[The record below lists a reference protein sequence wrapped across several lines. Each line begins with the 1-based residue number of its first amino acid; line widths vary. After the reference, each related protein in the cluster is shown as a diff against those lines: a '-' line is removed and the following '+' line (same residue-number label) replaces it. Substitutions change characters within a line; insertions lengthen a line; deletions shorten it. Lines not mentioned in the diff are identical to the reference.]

1 MECLKG
7 QDQANQ
13 IKGVGV
19 SPGIAIGRVVLLDK
33 EVNWPRRDLGQDEI
47 ELEHQR
53 FVRAVNGVESR
64 LEAVR
69 DQLDSDIAEYAALI
83 DSHILML
90 RDTMLF
96 NKTLALIEE
105 EMINAEWAL
114 DKVLEKV
121 EARFATVTDD
131 YLRERFQ
138 DVRQVAERIM
148 RDLAGQ
154 CSRQADFSEDVIL
167 VTRDLSPEDILR
179 MRSPKVRGF
188 LAEMGGET
196 SHSAIIARALRIPAV
211 VGLKKVASRF
221 KGGELALLDGSAGL
235 VCLDPSPHDVDY
247 YRQKQLR
254 FKQYNKE
261 VAAFAHLPPETVDGL
276 RVKVEANIE
285 MVDEVDQVHEYGA
298 GGIGLFRSEYLYLG
312 RDILPDE
319 DYLYDV
325 YRRILTRMAPLP
337 VTIRTLDAGGD
348 KIGSWQAGDEANPAL
363 GLRAIR
369 YSLSEPDLFA
379 VQLRALLRASRH
391 GRLRIMFPMIS
402 SSCELDRVIEILN
415 EVKKDLYLQGV
426 NFDPEVEIGIM
437 VEVPSAV
444 TMADVLARQ
453 VDFFSI
459 GTNDLIQY
467 ALAIDRVNEHVSH
480 MYEPLHPAVIRLI
493 SQVVEAGHLAGIEV
507 TLCGE
512 MAGDPT
518 CLPLLLGLGVDVVSM
533 HPRAIPLIKKI
544 IRSTVAAEVELLLP
558 DLLSCVSGK
567 EVRSRL
573 SEFIQNN
580 YRDDFPGVSEQ

>member
-1 MECLKG
+1 MMCRQG
-7 QDQANQ
+7 QEQGDK
-13 IKGVGV
+13 IKGVAV
-19 SPGIAIGRVVLLDK
+19 SPGVAIGRVVLLDRK
-33 EVNWPRRDLGQDEI
+33 VSWPRRDLGGDEI
-47 ELEHQR
+47 ESEHQR
-53 FVRAVNGVESR
+53 FSRAVTAVESR
-64 LEAVR
+64 LQDVR
-69 DQLDSDIAEYAALI
+69 DHLDSDIAEYASLI

-90 RDTMLF
+90 RDNMIF
-96 NKTLALIEE
+96 NKTVALIEE

-114 DKVLEKV
+114 YKVLEKV
-121 EARFATVTDD
+121 EARFATVVDE

-138 DVRQVAERIM
+138 DVRQVAERIL
-148 RDLAGQ
+148 RELAGQ
-154 CSRQADFSEDVIL
+154 GPGQADFSEDVIL

-179 MRSPKVRGF
+179 MRSPRVRGF

-196 SHSAIIARALRIPAV
+196 SHSAIIARALLIPAV

-221 KGGELALLDGSAGL
+221 SGGELAVLDGSAGL
-235 VCLDPSPHDVDY
+235 VCINPSPGDVSY
-247 YRQKQLR
+247 YRQKQQR
-254 FKQYNKE
+254 FKQYSKE
-261 VAAFAHLPPETVDGL
+261 VATYAQLPPETVDGL

-285 MVDEVDQVHEYGA
+285 MVDEVDQVQEYGA

-312 RDILPDE
+312 RDSLPDE
-319 DYLYDV
+319 EYLYDV
-325 YRRILTRMAPLP
+325 YRQLLARMDPLP

-348 KIGSWQAGDEANPAL
+348 KIGSWQAGDEVNPAL

-379 VQLRALLRASRH
+379 IQLRALLRASRH

-415 EVKKDLYLQGV
+415 DVKKDLYLQGV
-426 NFDPEVEIGIM
+426 GFDQEVEIGIM
-437 VEVPSAV
+437 IEVPSAV
-444 TMADVLARQ
+444 TMADILARQ

-493 SQVVEAGHLAGIEV
+493 HQVVEAGHRAGIEV

-512 MAGDPT
+512 MAGDPI
-518 CLPLLLGLGVDVVSM
+518 CLPLLLGLGVDVFSM
-533 HPRAIPLIKKI
+533 HPRVIPLIKKI
-544 IRSTVAAEVELLLP
+544 IRSTVAMDLELLLP
-558 DLLSCVSGK
+558 DLFSCISAK
-567 EVRSRL
+567 DVRIRL
-573 SEFIQNN
+573 NEFIQAN
-580 YRDDFPGVSEQ
+580 YADDFLGVA

>member
-1 MECLKG
+1 
-7 QDQANQ
+7 
-13 IKGVGV
+13 
-19 SPGIAIGRVVLLDK
+19 
-33 EVNWPRRDLGQDEI
+33 
-47 ELEHQR
+47 
-53 FVRAVNGVESR
+53 
-64 LEAVR
+64 
-69 DQLDSDIAEYAALI
+69 
-83 DSHILML
+83 
-90 RDTMLF
+90 
-96 NKTLALIEE
+96 
-105 EMINAEWAL
+105 
-114 DKVLEKV
+114 
-121 EARFATVTDD
+121 
-131 YLRERFQ
+131 
-138 DVRQVAERIM
+138 
-148 RDLAGQ
+148 
-154 CSRQADFSEDVIL
+154 
-167 VTRDLSPEDILR
+167 
-179 MRSPKVRGF
+179 
-188 LAEMGGET
+188 
-196 SHSAIIARALRIPAV
+196 
-211 VGLKKVASRF
+211 
-221 KGGELALLDGSAGL
+221 
-235 VCLDPSPHDVDY
+235 
-247 YRQKQLR
+247 
-254 FKQYNKE
+254 
-261 VAAFAHLPPETVDGL
+261 
-276 RVKVEANIE
+276 
-285 MVDEVDQVHEYGA
+285 
-298 GGIGLFRSEYLYLG
+298 
-312 RDILPDE
+312 
-319 DYLYDV
+319 
-325 YRRILTRMAPLP
+325 MAPLP

-558 DLLSCVSGK
+558 ELLSCVSAK